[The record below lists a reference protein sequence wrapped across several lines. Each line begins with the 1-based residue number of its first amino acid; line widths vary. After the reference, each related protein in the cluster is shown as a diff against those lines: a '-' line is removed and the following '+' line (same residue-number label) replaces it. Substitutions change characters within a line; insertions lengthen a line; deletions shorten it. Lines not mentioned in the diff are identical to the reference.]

1 MGLNSSSFN
10 TEYNIRMEKK
20 KDVKG
25 LWQPD
30 AICHFQWI
38 SIRAELQVLHKEA
51 QLQQDLRSVICQLA
65 FDRK

>member
-1 MGLNSSSFN
+1 
-10 TEYNIRMEKK
+10 MEKK